1 MRKLLF
7 FLLFA
12 VPVAAQVSN
21 PSIVPVAAPPT
32 SCPVIPAFIYQAG
45 STLYISG
52 PGNTCVALTTGSSI
66 FTPGGDLGGTATSQT
81 VLGLMHV
88 TNAAIP
94 AAITATPSVTVAA
107 GGFVGSANTG
117 SPKFTFGTNQIT
129 TPSGVNV
136 GIGTTSPDS
145 PLNIYQ
151 STNNTALINMLNQ
164 YVYSPTTGFTDY
176 FKFKLGATNS
186 RGGNIIFGETGGGF
200 GESGI
205 NFGLAFTSIYQ
216 YGANPLYFQTNSLTR
231 MIIEGNGNVGIGTTS
246 PGSLLT
252 VKGGDAFVDGT
263 ATGLILRDTVVTTN
277 CYRITIASGLVTPT
291 LVTCPTD

>member
-107 GGFVGSANTG
+107 GGFVGSADTG
-117 SPKFTFGTNQIT
+117 SPGFTFGTNQIT
-129 TPSGVNV
+129 TPSGVNLTVNGTVNATGYSV
-136 GIGTTSPDS
+136 GGTSFTGAWSQTTPTPTATTGTITTASSIVRVNVIGKTAFVSLSVAITTAGTGSGALRVALPFTSSSSLPSYTSLSCFSYSSTLLYLGEIGSNSSTVLIYQNNGTSPIV
-145 PLNIYQ
+145 N
-151 STNNTALINMLNQ
+151 
-164 YVYSPTTGFTDY
+164 G
-176 FKFKLGATNS
+176 LGMVCS
-186 RGGNIIFGETGGGF
+186 GVVET
-200 GESGI
+200 
-205 NFGLAFTSIYQ
+205 Q
-216 YGANPLYFQTNSLTR
+216 
-231 MIIEGNGNVGIGTTS
+231 
-246 PGSLLT
+246 
-252 VKGGDAFVDGT
+252 
-263 ATGLILRDTVVTTN
+263 
-277 CYRITIASGLVTPT
+277 
-291 LVTCPTD
+291 

>member
-129 TPSGVNV
+129 TPSGVNF
-136 GIGTTSPDS
+136 GIGTTSPSQLLTVGNSNQFYVTSAGGVNAAGQVSSAGYNTSFSD
-145 PLNIYQ
+145 IYLW
-151 STNNTALINMLNQ
+151 AGGL
-164 YVYSPTTGFTDY
+164 F
-176 FKFKLGATNS
+176 LGSS
-186 RGGNIIFGETGGGF
+186 RGVSWSNSATANGTQDAGIYRLSAGVLAVGNGTVGNATGTL
-200 GESGI
+200 I
-205 NFGLAFTSIYQ
+205 A
-216 YGANPLYFQTNSLTR
+216 
-231 MIIEGNGNVGIGTTS
+231 GNVGIGTTS
-246 PGSLLT
+246 PGSRLT